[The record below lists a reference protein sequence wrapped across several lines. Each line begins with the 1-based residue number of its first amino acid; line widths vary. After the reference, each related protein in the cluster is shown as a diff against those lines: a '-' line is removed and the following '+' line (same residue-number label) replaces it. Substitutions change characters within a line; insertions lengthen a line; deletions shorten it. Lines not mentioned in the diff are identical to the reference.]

1 VNAVKNLP
9 LDIGNDL
16 AGVLLVPVPV
26 QVLRHRTELDQEVP
40 GQVIGLS
47 LAALFLPKPEQGRFV
62 LAHDDPGIRAAYKG
76 TPLRMILHANLLR
89 HMITILSYDD
99 NLVNMQSRR
108 MTNISGA
115 QIRAARALLRW
126 SAADL
131 VRESGV
137 SPATIHRAESTD
149 GKTTMTFAN
158 ASAIRRALENAGVE
172 LIEENG
178 GGLGARLRRGL
189 ELIDENGGGPGVR
202 LRKPDKPRR

>member
-1 VNAVKNLP
+1 MKK
-9 LDIGNDL
+9 ISSTDL
-16 AGVLLVPVPV
+16 
-26 QVLRHRTELDQEVP
+26 
-40 GQVIGLS
+40 
-47 LAALFLPKPEQGRFV
+47 QG
-62 LAHDDPGIRAAYKG
+62 
-76 TPLRMILHANLLR
+76 
-89 HMITILSYDD
+89 
-99 NLVNMQSRR
+99 RR
-108 MTNISGA
+108 MTNLSGA

-178 GGLGARLRRGL
+178 GGLGARLRRGRSL
-189 ELIDENGGGPGVR
+189 STRTVADPVYAFGSRQSRSGKHQRRFAKRTQFCR
-202 LRKPDKPRR
+202 LRSLFSRIPQVKDEHF